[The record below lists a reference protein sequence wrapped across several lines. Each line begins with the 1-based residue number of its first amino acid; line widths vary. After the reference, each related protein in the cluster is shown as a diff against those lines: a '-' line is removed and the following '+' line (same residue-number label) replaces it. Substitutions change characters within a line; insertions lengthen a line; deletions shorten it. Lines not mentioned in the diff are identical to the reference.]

1 MSDRYLVTGATGFVG
16 ANLVREL
23 VRQKKHVSVIVR
35 DRRLNFRLSDIAS
48 KLYIYEGDLRKPLN
62 SIIDKIKPT
71 IIYHLAAYG
80 VPTNQSDVNLMI
92 DINIKGTLNLI
103 NAVKRHPF
111 KLFVNTGTFSEYEL
125 KELPMKE
132 TDVLKPINDY
142 GVTKAAATLF
152 AQKMAIRES
161 LPIITLRLFYAYG
174 YYEINRFVPN
184 VILAAFKN
192 REIKASQPT
201 FVRDFIHVEDIVDAY
216 IKAKDSNIT
225 PGSIFNIGSG
235 QQHTLKE
242 AADIIIKL
250 TRSRSKILWGAF
262 HTDRHVESNKIEADI
277 SLAKEILKWKPIYAL
292 NDGLKKTVDWFRS
305 HIHLYEQC

>member
-1 MSDRYLVTGATGFVG
+1 MTDRYLVTGATGFVG

-23 VRQKKHVSVIVR
+23 VRQKKHVSIIVR
-35 DRRLNFRLSDIAS
+35 NKKLNFRLSDIAS
-48 KLYIYEGDLRKPLN
+48 KLQIYEGDLTKQNLKD
-62 SIIDKIKPT
+62 IIDEIKPT

-80 VPTNQSDVNLMI
+80 VPSSQSDVNLMI
-92 DINIKGTLNLI
+92 DINIKGTLHLI
-103 NAVKRHPF
+103 NAVKRYPF

-152 AQKMAIRES
+152 AQKMAIREN

-184 VILAAFKN
+184 TIIAALKN
-192 REIKASQPT
+192 EDITASKPT
-201 FVRDFIHVEDIVDAY
+201 FVRDFTHVEDIVDAY
-216 IKAKDSNIT
+216 IKAKDASIT

-235 QQHTLKE
+235 HQHTLKE
-242 AADIIIKL
+242 AAEIIIKL
-250 TRSRSKILWGAF
+250 TKSKSKIHWGKF
-262 HTDRHVESNKIEADI
+262 HMDRHVETNKLEADI
-277 SLAKEILKWKPIYAL
+277 SLAKEVLKWKPKHTFEK
-292 NDGLKKTVDWFRS
+292 GMKKTVAWYKE
-305 HIHLYEQC
+305 HMHLYE

>member
-1 MSDRYLVTGATGFVG
+1 MTDRYLVTGATGFVG
-16 ANLVREL
+16 ANVVRGL
-23 VRQKKHVSVIVR
+23 LKQKKEVSIIVR
-35 DRRLNFRLSDIAS
+35 DKNLNFRLSDIAS
-48 KLYIYEGDLRKPLN
+48 KLHIYKGDLTRPNLT
-62 SIIDKIKPT
+62 SIIDEIKPT

-92 DINIKGTLNLI
+92 DINIKGTLQLI

-152 AQKMAIRES
+152 AQKMAIREK

-174 YYEINRFVPN
+174 DYEINRFVPN
-184 VILAAFKN
+184 VILAALQNKD
-192 REIKASQPT
+192 IIAAKPT
-201 FVRDFIHVEDIVDAY
+201 FVRDFTYVEDIVDAY
-216 IKAKDSNIT
+216 LKAAEAKII

-235 QQHTLKE
+235 QQHTLK
-242 AADIIIKL
+242 AATDIILKL
-250 TRSRSKILWGAF
+250 TKSTSKINWGTF
-262 HTDRHVESNKIEADI
+262 HMDRHVESKKLEADI
-277 SLAKEILKWKPIYAL
+277 TLAKEILKWKPKYKL
-292 NDGLKKTVDWFRS
+292 RKGLEKTVEWYKS
-305 HIHLYEQC
+305 HRYLYE